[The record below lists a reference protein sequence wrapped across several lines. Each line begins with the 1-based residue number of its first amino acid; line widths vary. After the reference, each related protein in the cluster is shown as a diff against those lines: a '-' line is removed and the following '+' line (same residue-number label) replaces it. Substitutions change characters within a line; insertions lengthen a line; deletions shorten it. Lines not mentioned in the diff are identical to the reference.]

1 MKYRVIIL
9 PVAKADIKATAKWI
23 RQNDSPEKAKV
34 WVNEIN
40 DAVASLDTFP
50 ARCALAAMMM
60 PLMKKYGN
68 SFIERERQYTA
79 FFLPFKTKPL

>member
-9 PVAKADIKATAKWI
+9 PVAKADINAAAKWI
-23 RQNDSPEKAKV
+23 RQNDSPENAKV

-50 ARCALAAMMM
+50 ADVPWLLLMM
-60 PLMKKYGN
+60 PLKKKYGN
-68 SFIERERQYTA
+68 SFMEREGEYTA